1 MIVTII
7 SRESRARVVRDGSSH
22 GEGEETSNRPKRR
35 RAAVQRMCDGWRE
48 ARRSLLLRVADV
60 GFACARLAGSPVGV
74 ARPSSSSGA
83 RDRPAIISTAREGT
97 LPRPASSLALSPVRA
112 RPRSVLCTSIYPS
125 ARDHPIPL
133 ASATYNGAHINAPSL
148 MSLERGRLT
157 RARVRFRW
165 THPSPHPCAV
175 LSRVRTVPSRP

>member
-1 MIVTII
+1 MIVTKI

-83 RDRPAIISTAREGT
+83 RSAGDHLDGARRYASPPGVVVGAQPRPRPPAICSLHQHISLGT
-97 LPRPASSLALSPVRA
+97 GPSNPGLPR
-112 RPRSVLCTSIYPS
+112 RPTTVHTST
-125 ARDHPIPL
+125 RHR
-133 ASATYNGAHINAPSL
+133 L

-165 THPSPHPCAV
+165 THPSPHPRAV

>member
-1 MIVTII
+1 MIVTKI

-35 RAAVQRMCDGWRE
+35 RAAVQRRCATVGAQRAE
-48 ARRSLLLRVADV
+48 VFSFADV

-74 ARPSSSSGA
+74 ARASSSSGA
-83 RDRPAIISTAREGT
+83 RDRSAIISTAREGT

-165 THPSPHPCAV
+165 THPSPHPRAV
-175 LSRVRTVPSRP
+175 PSRVRTVPSRP